1 MKKFNF
7 YIMSICL
14 GIICL
19 VFVEGMMTLGS
30 AFSFEQYGVFAWI
43 CQVIAIL
50 FTISLSIHIAGKEL
64 EGDK

>member
-1 MKKFNF
+1 MKRINF

-19 VFVEGMMTLGS
+19 VFVEGAMTLGS
-30 AFSFEQYGVFAWI
+30 AFNFESYGVFAWV
-43 CQVIAIL
+43 CQAIAIL

-64 EGDK
+64 EEGK